1 MDLQNEHL
9 RVGSDLHLLTWFPP
23 EEIDAQLRALKP
35 RPQRLLSDAAA
46 AKPSLAAFL
55 RRPRTPKVGTLQER
69 DGDRWGVENEVLGM
83 CLISSC
89 WTMLAQIIQLF

>member
-1 MDLQNEHL
+1 MDLQNENL
-9 RVGSDLHLLTWFPP
+9 RVRSDLHSLTWFPP

-46 AKPSLAAFL
+46 TKPSLAAFL

-69 DGDRWGVENEVLGM
+69 DGGVGG
-83 CLISSC
+83 
-89 WTMLAQIIQLF
+89 